1 MKKICYFPV
10 LLLFLWSCT
19 APRVVTKITP
29 EAPEG
34 NFAMGREYIPLSG
47 GMMDVELGFDGKYG
61 TNLVFDFVVIN
72 GSAETLTLQPNDF
85 YYVLLNSATAD
96 SSMLPPRMALKPDKV
111 LLEYDGITEAKKG
124 EKRANSFLGFL
135 EGGVGLLATTAA
147 FVSTQSPAYITDAI
161 VNTIGTANHYI
172 SNDKQIKS
180 ELEMISEEKELV
192 SEEIFRSCQI
202 EPGEVVSGYVYFT
215 EHSDTEYYM
224 FCFPVEDQLFQ
235 FVYKQEKSIVY
246 D

>member
-1 MKKICYFPV
+1 MTIRNAF
-10 LLLFLWSCT
+10 S
-19 APRVVTKITP
+19 
-29 EAPEG
+29 
-34 NFAMGREYIPLSG
+34 M
-47 GMMDVELGFDGKYG
+47 
-61 TNLVFDFVVIN
+61 
-72 GSAETLTLQPNDF
+72 TLTI
-85 YYVLLNSATAD
+85 
-96 SSMLPPRMALKPDKV
+96 MALLA
-111 LLEYDGITEAKKG
+111 LLIVNPAFAAGEKEGITKSNEIVASMEKIDINQADAKTLTTLKGIGKDRAVKIIQYREKNGPFEKIGITEAKKG